1 MKFSNLNL
9 MTELSRLPIVGGPV
23 PLLIDALA
31 LVALIWLGCGG
42 RRYISRWVPAA
53 ALVSLLLAG
62 LVWFFSER
70 VWNLWGSPLPKRIYL
85 FAALGFLAVLLMVP
99 KIIQSRRLAAKI
111 VAIPA
116 AAMLVVA
123 SASLINQSFE
133 YYPTLGSL
141 VGDTG
146 VKIETLQQF
155 RASHGGGTEI
165 HQAATTLASWR
176 PPSDMPAEGQ
186 MLQVAI
192 PAPVSHEVSSS
203 AYVYLPPAYLGSRRA
218 NLPVLV
224 LIHGVP
230 GGSLDWPRGGM
241 IAQFMNQ
248 FAQAHNGLAPIVV
261 MPDAGG
267 RWAKYPPLCLNSK
280 QGQAATYLTHDVPDW
295 IRRTFGAGTFSPRQW
310 AIGGFSYGGTCAV
323 QLAVNYPG
331 VYPTFID
338 SSGENE
344 PTISQ
349 GHDVLLRQY
358 FGGSQ
363 ARFDQQNALN
373 VLKTR
378 SYPHSAGL
386 VTVGRADSFYRP
398 QGIQVFEAMKRAG
411 MDVVLQDAPG
421 GHAWPAWKYGV
432 ENNMDW
438 LLSRLG
444 VLPSPAHPPAP
455 PTDAVGAASS

>member
-1 MKFSNLNL
+1 

-23 PLLIDALA
+23 PWLIDAFGLAA
-31 LVALIWLGCGG
+31 LVWLAWGS
-42 RRYISRWVPAA
+42 RRYVTRWLPAA
-53 ALVSLLLAG
+53 AVASLLLAG

-70 VWNLWGSPLPKRIYL
+70 VWNLWGAPQPKRVYL

-99 KIIQSRRLAAKI
+99 KMIQSRRLAAKI
-111 VAIPA
+111 VAFPA
-116 AAMLVVA
+116 AALLIVT
-123 SASLINQSFE
+123 SASLLNLTFE
-133 YYPTLGSL
+133 YYPTFGSL
-141 VGDTG
+141 FGDTG
-146 VKIETLQQF
+146 VKVETLQQF
-155 RASHGGGTEI
+155 RASHGGGADM
-165 HQAATTLASWR
+165 QPAATTLASWQ

-192 PAPVSHEVSSS
+192 PAPTSHEVSSS

-230 GGSLDWPRGGM
+230 GGTLDWPRGGM
-241 IAQFMNQ
+241 IAQFMNHY
-248 FAQAHNGLAPIVV
+248 AQAHNGLTPIVV

-267 RWAKYPPLCLNSK
+267 RWAKYPPLCLNSG
-280 QGQAATYLTHDVPDW
+280 QGQAATYLAHDIPDW
-295 IRRTFGAGTFSPRQW
+295 VKKTFGAGTLSARQW
-310 AIGGFSYGGTCAV
+310 AIGGFSYGGTCAM

-344 PTISQ
+344 PLISQ

-363 ARFDQQNALN
+363 ARFEQQNALN

-378 SYPHSAGL
+378 RFPHSAGI

-398 QGIQVFEAMKRAG
+398 QGIQVFDAMKRAG
-411 MDVVLQDAPG
+411 MDVAIQDAPG
-421 GHAWPAWKYGV
+421 GHAWPAWKYGM

-444 VLPSPAHPPAP
+444 VLPSPTQPPAP
-455 PTDAVGAASS
+455 PGNAVDTASP